1 MKIARFRVARR
12 VAFGVVE
19 GDEIIEI
26 RGSIYSRFRLTD
38 TQHPLSAV
46 KILPPTDPREIWGP
60 GVNFADHLET
70 AALALGKD
78 VVPIPEHPQPWQKA
92 RNSLTGTGDP
102 IIIPKDS
109 TGEVHYE
116 GEVVAVIGKNCRRVT
131 SAQAKRYILG
141 FTCGNDVS
149 ERTWQKGDFSFW
161 RAKGA
166 DTFAPVGPWIETE
179 CDPQQLEI
187 VVRLNTEEVQR
198 FRTNDMLFSFDDIVS
213 YISQSVTLRPG
224 DLVFSGCAGVTG
236 AIKPGDTVE
245 VEVEEI
251 GLLRNPVETEFE
263 PSTL

>member
-12 VAFGVVE
+12 VAFGVVD
-19 GDEIIEI
+19 GDEIIEV

-38 TQHPLSAV
+38 TRHPLSEV
-46 KILPPTDPREIWGP
+46 KILPPTDPKEIWGP
-60 GVNFADHLET
+60 GINFVDHLET
-70 AALALGKD
+70 AAMALGKD
-78 VVPIPEHPQPWQKA
+78 VVPIPEHPNPWQKA
-92 RNSLTGTGDP
+92 RSSLTGPGDP

-116 GEVVAVIGKNCRRVT
+116 GEVVAVIGKNCRRV
-131 SAQAKRYILG
+131 SPAEAKRYILG

-187 VVRLNTEEVQR
+187 VVRLNSEEVQR
-198 FRTNDMLFSFDDIVS
+198 FHTKDMLFSFDDIVS

-224 DLVFSGCAGVTG
+224 DLVFSGCAGITG
-236 AIKPGDTVE
+236 AIKPGDTVD
-245 VEVEEI
+245 VDVAGI
-251 GLLRNPVETEFE
+251 GLLSNPVTEEFD
-263 PSTL
+263 PSKP